1 MRSARTE
8 ERTMFNMIKAD
19 VYRMNRSKGMIIFWL
34 AIIGTYI
41 IPILSR
47 MPGGVSL
54 GMPVTFADDA
64 KLDVR
69 MMGMN
74 FTWFFLLII
83 PVFVIITS
91 DFSEKTVKNTIS
103 SAISRKKY
111 FFVKIATAGLFCI
124 GTFLLGN
131 YLFFFIN
138 KLVNG
143 EKYSSEIVTFTKVL
157 VKQLPVVIAIV
168 SLFILVAF
176 FVKRTAAYNAI
187 TIVTPIVYSLI
198 AVTFYEIKATKDFA
212 EKTLLRYEVGY
223 MFNRLADKC
232 SYTYRN
238 QCIIAS
244 LLISI
249 AALFL
254 AYTLFTK
261 KEID

>member
-1 MRSARTE
+1 MKKLYT
-8 ERTMFNMIKAD
+8 K
-19 VYRMNRSKGMIIFWL
+19 IFRNFALLL
-34 AIIGTYI
+34 A
-41 IPILSR
+41 L
-47 MPGGVSL
+47 L
-54 GMPVTFADDA
+54 
-64 KLDVR
+64 L
-69 MMGMN
+69 
-74 FTWFFLLII
+74 LLII
-83 PVFVIITS
+83 SV
-91 DFSEKTVKNTIS
+91 
-103 SAISRKKY
+103 
-111 FFVKIATAGLFCI
+111 
-124 GTFLLGN
+124 LGF
-131 YLFFFIN
+131 Y
-138 KLVNG
+138 
-143 EKYSSEIVTFTKVL
+143 FTKVL

-198 AVTFYEIKATKDFA
+198 AVTFYEIKVTKDFA

-249 AALFL
+249 AALFM
-254 AYTLFTK
+254 AYVLFTK